1 MFYQKSSN
9 VSFNVSIKITEK
21 IMVALKRS
29 YILLL
34 VGVGILVAGSVVLG
48 VNSSVLATDFITNN
62 LVIKKAT
69 IAPGEQYMTEM
80 SSREGGSVSVL
91 IRGQPYET
99 PIQVSI
105 ADKDG
110 AVVWKDS
117 FNGDYISNF
126 DAKKG
131 QTYSIVVK
139 NTDTEV
145 EVTVDAIIGNIPFLG
160 IGNNPELANVGGTLA
175 GLGVGIIGI
184 IILIVGGVLFFVD
197 RRVNKIKA
205 TTN

>member
-1 MFYQKSSN
+1 MFYQKLSI
-9 VSFNVSIKITEK
+9 VSFNVSIKKTEK

-34 VGVGILVAGSVVLG
+34 VGVGTLVAGSVVLG
-48 VNSSVLATDFITNN
+48 VNSSVLAADFITNN

-69 IAPGEQYMTEM
+69 IAPDEQYMTEII
-80 SSREGGSVSVL
+80 SQEGGSVSVL

-99 PIQVSI
+99 PIQASI
-105 ADKDG
+105 VDKDG
-110 AVVWKDS
+110 TVVWKDS

-131 QTYSIVVK
+131 QTYSIVIK
-139 NTDTEV
+139 NTDTKA
-145 EVTVDAIIGNIPFLG
+145 EVTVDAVIGNIPFLG

-175 GLGVGIIGI
+175 GLGVGFIGI
-184 IILIVGGVLFFVD
+184 ILLIVGGVLFFVD
-197 RRVNKIKA
+197 RRAHKIA
-205 TTN
+205 GTTN